1 MINSKIISLILN
13 LPDESISMAGVS
25 ACPTSV
31 TAVTVKETSVKLKL
45 MAINPLSLFAY
56 TCNKIPKI
64 KNDKLTTITLKSG

>member
-31 TAVTVKETSVKLKL
+31 TAVTVKETSVKK
-45 MAINPLSLFAY
+45 NSWPLILYHFLCIHVIRY
-56 TCNKIPKI
+56 KHQK
-64 KNDKLTTITLKSG
+64 

>member
-31 TAVTVKETSVKLKL
+31 TAVTVKETSVK
-45 MAINPLSLFAY
+45 NSWPLILYHFLCIHVIRY
-56 TCNKIPKI
+56 KHQK
-64 KNDKLTTITLKSG
+64 

>member
-31 TAVTVKETSVKLKL
+31 TAVTVKETSVKKL
-45 MAINPLSLFAY
+45 MAINPLSLFVY
-56 TCNKIPKI
+56 TCNKIQTSKMI
-64 KNDKLTTITLKSG
+64 N

>member
-31 TAVTVKETSVKLKL
+31 TVVTVKETSVK
-45 MAINPLSLFAY
+45 
-56 TCNKIPKI
+56 TH
-64 KNDKLTTITLKSG
+64 GH

>member
-45 MAINPLSLFAY
+45 MAINPLSFFVY
-56 TCNKIPKI
+56 TCNKIQTSKMI
-64 KNDKLTTITLKSG
+64 N

>member
-31 TAVTVKETSVKLKL
+31 TAVTVKETSGK
-45 MAINPLSLFAY
+45 NSWPLILYHFLCIHVIRY
-56 TCNKIPKI
+56 KHQK
-64 KNDKLTTITLKSG
+64 